1 MGDTADSGILFRFGL
16 FEADPAQSTLT
27 RNGIRVKIQE
37 QPFRLLLLLLKRP
50 GEVVTR
56 EELRQRLWP
65 DGTYVD
71 FDGSLN
77 VILKRLRA
85 AIDDDPDNPRFIE
98 TIPRRGYRFIAPVSV
113 INRAV
118 EPHPA
123 TEAVARRPAE
133 STAQV
138 VPSVA
143 AVAGPPASLP
153 SNGGSHARHL
163 IYTTIVLAV
172 LILAG
177 ALLWRSRP
185 SPLQASSLFPNNVH
199 MSMRKSVA
207 VLGFQ
212 DLSAR
217 TQTSWLATALS
228 EMLSTELAAG
238 EKLRLVSGEDVA
250 NLKLSSPWSRTDTLD
265 QRTTAH
271 IGAALNSDVLVLGSY
286 MMIGPANHG
295 QLRLDVR
302 MQDAKSGEIL
312 IEIAEMGSTEDLFRL
327 VSRIGAQLRNRLGI
341 EQIQGTDEAGVLAAL
356 PLDPE
361 AARFY
366 SLGVTKLRQFDAL
379 AAKDLLEQAA
389 KIDPKFSLVHAML
402 ARAWAQLGYEQKR
415 REQAKLALDL
425 AADLPRAQHML
436 VEGEYYESLGDQERA
451 ESVYRAL
458 FELFPDNVEYGLR
471 LAGVQVLLGHA
482 SQAMQ
487 IVHRLRSLPSPSSD
501 DPRIDL
507 AEERAM
513 KDNKP
518 AALALARNAMHMASA
533 RGQTLLYAQARRE
546 ECMQLAYGDQAAAA
560 GPSCEDAYNTFLA
573 AGNRLAAAD
582 AIRLMADEMGTQGR
596 YGQAL
601 TTYQRAL
608 TLLAG
613 LGEHEK
619 TGAVLNNMAIIFAN
633 QGRLEEATK
642 LYSEAKVH
650 FQQAGDKPNTAT
662 AMSNVA
668 DILYSKGNLPAA
680 AKLYQET
687 LDFIAT
693 IDHGNPG
700 YALYRLADL
709 RLAQG
714 DVKAAQH
721 LAEAA
726 VEAMRPTQG
735 GYQYL
740 SGAMIELGEVL
751 EARGELS
758 GAHSQFEQTLA
769 MRQKLGAE
777 QLAAESQVELA
788 NLAIEDGHG
797 DEAEPL
803 LRMALAEFE
812 KEKTDPDSSSAWT
825 SLSRALLMQGKLE
838 EARKA
843 AQFGAKLSLTSS
855 DPLLRL
861 PAEIEQ
867 ARVEMASAGTA
878 QLLAAQ
884 KRLNSVITKA
894 RRLGYY
900 NIESQARLALG
911 ERELRSNTSLGRRDL
926 LALAAEARDHGLEL
940 LARQAESALPHAN
953 VVAQTSATR

>member
-1 MGDTADSGILFRFGL
+1 MGGTAGSGTLFRFGL

-27 RNGIRVKIQE
+27 RSGIRIKIQE
-37 QPFRLLLLLLKRP
+37 QPFRLLLVLLQRP

-65 DGTYVD
+65 EGTYVD

-113 INRAV
+113 VTRAGESNASPESV
-118 EPHPA
+118 IKA
-123 TEAVARRPAE
+123 TPE
-133 STAQV
+133 SIAQA
-138 VPSVA
+138 VPSLTAVSNPPTSLSFNGRSLAHRLIFASIALA
-143 AVAGPPASLP
+143 ALGLVIA
-153 SNGGSHARHL
+153 L
-163 IYTTIVLAV
+163 I
-172 LILAG
+172 
-177 ALLWRSRP
+177 WRSRP
-185 SPLQASSLFPNNVH
+185 SSLQASSLLRSNSLV
-199 MSMRKSVA
+199 SMRRSVA

-212 DLSAR
+212 DLSGRAN
-217 TQTSWLATALS
+217 TSWLATALS

-250 NLKLSSPWSRTDTLD
+250 NLRVSSPWSKTDTLD
-265 QRTTAH
+265 RRTTAH

-286 MMIGPANHG
+286 MMIGTADHE

-302 MQDAKSGEIL
+302 MQDAKSGEIM
-312 IEIAEMGSTEDLFRL
+312 IEIAEMGSTQDLFRL

-341 EQIQGTDEAGVLAAL
+341 DQIQGADEAGVLAAL

-458 FELFPDNVEYGLR
+458 FELFPDSVEYGLR
-471 LAGVQVLLGHA
+471 LAGVQVLMGHG

-487 IVHRLRSLPSPSSD
+487 VVHRLRSLPAPSSD

-518 AALALARNAMHMASA
+518 AALALTRSAMHKASI

-546 ECMQLAYGDQAAAA
+546 ECMQLAYGDQISQAIPA
-560 GPSCEDAYNTFLA
+560 CEDAYNTFLA

-582 AIRLMADEMGTQGR
+582 SIRLMADEMGTEGH
-596 YGQAL
+596 YGEAL

-608 TLLAG
+608 SLLVG

-619 TGAVLNNMAIIFAN
+619 TGAALNNMAINFEN
-633 QGRLEEATK
+633 QGRLDEAEK
-642 LYSEAKVH
+642 LYNEAKIH
-650 FQQAGDKPNTAT
+650 FQQAGDKPNTAI

-680 AKLYQET
+680 AKLYQDT
-687 LDFIAT
+687 LDFLTT

-700 YALYRLADL
+700 YALYRFADL

-721 LAEAA
+721 LAEQA
-726 VEAMRPTQG
+726 VEAMRPTHG
-735 GYQYL
+735 DYQYL
-740 SGAMIELGEVL
+740 SGAMVELGKVL
-751 EARGELS
+751 EQEGDLAGAR
-758 GAHSQFEQTLA
+758 SQFEQTLA
-769 MRQKLGAE
+769 IRHKLGAE

-788 NLAIEDGHG
+788 NLAIDEGHA
-797 DEAEPL
+797 DAAEPL
-803 LRMALAEFE
+803 LRTALAEFE

-825 SLSRALLMQGKLE
+825 SLSRALLMQGKLD
-838 EARKA
+838 EAQKT
-843 AQFGAKLSLTSS
+843 AQRGTELSLTSS
-855 DPLLRL
+855 DPLLKL

-884 KRLNSVITKA
+884 KRLNSAIATA

-900 NIESQARLALG
+900 NLESQARLALG
-911 ERELRSNTSLGRRDL
+911 KCELKSSPAVGRKHL
-926 LALAAEARDHGLEL
+926 AALASETRSRGLEL
-940 LARQAESALPHAN
+940 LARHAEDAVSKDA
-953 VVAQTSATR
+953 VVAQTSSAH